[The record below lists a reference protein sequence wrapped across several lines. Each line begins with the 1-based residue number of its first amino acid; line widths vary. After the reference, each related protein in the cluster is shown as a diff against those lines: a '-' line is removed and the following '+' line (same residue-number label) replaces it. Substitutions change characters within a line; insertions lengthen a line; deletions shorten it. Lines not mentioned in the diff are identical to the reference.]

1 MKIDGNELAIRQNEL
16 DQQGFKKEA
25 YDMKME
31 FLRQVRE
38 SGDHCPCKEACP
50 HHGNCFEC
58 VTIHRGHRDHLPM
71 CMWDM
76 LNERIAALSHLTEG
90 TFAITKRNRSRDA
103 LPAKDVQSVNNRM
116 PFRRKRKGIFAGS
129 ICQTSGHLVC

>member
-16 DQQGFKKEA
+16 DQQGKKQEA
-25 YDMKME
+25 YEMKME

-76 LNERIAALSHLTEG
+76 VNERLAALSHMTEG
-90 TFAITKRNRSRDA
+90 TLRAYEDRQAAAASGCD
-103 LPAKDVQSVNNRM
+103 
-116 PFRRKRKGIFAGS
+116 GCAG
-129 ICQTSGHLVC
+129 CGTQDK